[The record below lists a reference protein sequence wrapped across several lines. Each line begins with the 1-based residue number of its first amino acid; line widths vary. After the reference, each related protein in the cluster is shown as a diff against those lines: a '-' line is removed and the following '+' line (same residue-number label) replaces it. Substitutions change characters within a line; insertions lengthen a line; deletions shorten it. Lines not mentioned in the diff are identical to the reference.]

1 MTFRMSTK
9 KIWITGI
16 ISAVL
21 VGVLVMVLATQYAS
35 AAFISTQQPTSQA
48 RNWQGALQW
57 NRGTYRP
64 FYDANTSMLMDRLRI
79 RQCLENATFKVED
92 VSITGKFTDAE
103 YGFIVMSVDGSSLV
117 FRAPNRWV
125 INGEV
130 KSFIHLFV
138 DDIIVKGHEVRV
150 DALRVTVTLQDGR
163 TITHYVA
170 KTVTDLN
177 TGASAQALMPTTLGG
192 SPYSSLG

>member
-1 MTFRMSTK
+1 MTFRVNMK

-16 ISAVL
+16 ISVVL
-21 VGVLVMVLATQYAS
+21 VGVLVMVLATHYAS
-35 AAFISTQQPTSQA
+35 AAFINTQQTTSQV
-48 RNWQGALQW
+48 RNWQGTPQW

-79 RQCLENATFKVED
+79 RQCLENATFTVED
-92 VSITGKFTDAE
+92 VSITGKFNDAE
-103 YGFIVMSVDGSSLV
+103 YGFIVVSVDGSSIV
-117 FRAPNRWV
+117 FRAPNRWI

-130 KSFIHLFV
+130 KSFLHLFV
-138 DDIIVKGHEVRV
+138 DDIVVKGHEVRV

-163 TITHYVA
+163 TVTTYVA
-170 KTVTDLN
+170 KAVTDLT
-177 TGASAQALMPTTLGG
+177 TGASAQAVMPTTLGG